1 MRKYKI
7 FKSGLNR
14 VNEGFYCLFFNKDDD
29 VLKTEGGK
37 KDPVIKYTY
46 ALKFVENQSNL
57 ISTDNFY
64 YCVEH
69 FYSCHLGICG

>member
-46 ALKFVENQSNL
+46 ALKFVENQSN
-57 ISTDNFY
+57 
-64 YCVEH
+64 
-69 FYSCHLGICG
+69 